1 MRAIIFALGHAPGIS
16 ALTDSCPAE
25 MLPLVDRPFLQ
36 HVLEALVDAGVQRFD
51 FVLHHHPARVE
62 AHFGDGKRWGS
73 EIRYHLVRDGAA
85 PYQAVQAMEHGEG
98 MVAIVRG
105 DCLPLLPAG
114 ALGAPAMVDCAGEW
128 TGWAVVPAGAL
139 EGLSAVRSQDEA
151 RDILSAAMPAHV
163 PCELQLSVAD
173 YDRYLDAH
181 AAVMEQRFPLAL
193 LTGTQAGERIW
204 ISRNVSIHPSA
215 KLSAPVFIG
224 ENCRVAEGV
233 SLGPGVVI
241 GANSVIDRKST
252 LRDTVIFPGSYVGEA
267 LDIERSIVDQS
278 KLVNVAL
285 GAELGLGDDFLLGS
299 MAPRVTRSRFARV
312 FERLLAFALLVVF
325 FPVMA
330 ITVVCV
336 ALRRFSSPFI
346 SRAFVCLP
354 APPDSDRWKTTHLTV
369 FAGGRAVRSPL
380 GHFLLRF
387 LPGLPAVVLGRI
399 GLAGVEPRTPE
410 EVAHLH
416 DDWRALYLNGH
427 PGLVTESFVQYGDQA
442 TQDEHFACEAFY
454 SAAPGL
460 SLDLSILRRYAARLL
475 GIRQPEGARAAKA
488 GQAR

>member
-1 MRAIIFALGHAPGIS
+1 
-16 ALTDSCPAE
+16 

-36 HVLEALVDAGVQRFD
+36 HVLEALVDAGVHEFD

-73 EIRYHLVRDGAA
+73 QIRYHLVRDGGA
-85 PYQAVQAMEHGEG
+85 PYQAVQAMEHGDEI
-98 MVAIVRG
+98 VAIVRG
-105 DCLPLLPAG
+105 DCLPLLPPA
-114 ALGAPAMVDCAGEW
+114 ALGAPALLECAGEW
-128 TGWAVVPAGAL
+128 TGWAVAPTSIL
-139 EGLSAVRSQDEA
+139 ERLAAVRSDDEA
-151 RDILSAAMPAHV
+151 RDLLSAAAPARV
-163 PCELQLSVAD
+163 PCDLRLSVAD

-193 LTGTQAGERIW
+193 LTGRQAGEQIW

-215 KLSAPVFIG
+215 KISPPVFIG

-233 SLGPGVVI
+233 ALGPGVVV
-241 GANSVIDRKST
+241 GANSVIDRKSA
-252 LRDTVIFPGSYVGEA
+252 LRDTVVFPGSYVGEA

-299 MAPRVTRSRFARV
+299 MAPQVTRSRFARV
-312 FERLLAFALLVVF
+312 FERLLALALLIVF
-325 FPVMA
+325 FPILALTA
-330 ITVVCV
+330 ICV
-336 ALRRFSSPFI
+336 GLRRFGSPFV
-346 SRAFVCLP
+346 SRAFVRLP
-354 APPDSDRWKTTHLTV
+354 APPDADRWKTGHLTIL
-369 FAGGRAVRSPL
+369 AGGRSVRSPL
-380 GHFLLRF
+380 AHFLLRF

-410 EVAHLH
+410 EVAHL
-416 DDWRALYLNGH
+416 DADWRALYLNGH
-427 PGLVTESFVQYGDQA
+427 PGLVTEAFVQYGDQA

-460 SLDLSILRRYAARLL
+460 SLDLSILRRYAARVL
-475 GIRQPEGARAAKA
+475 GLRAAEGSRTARA
-488 GQAR
+488 GQTR